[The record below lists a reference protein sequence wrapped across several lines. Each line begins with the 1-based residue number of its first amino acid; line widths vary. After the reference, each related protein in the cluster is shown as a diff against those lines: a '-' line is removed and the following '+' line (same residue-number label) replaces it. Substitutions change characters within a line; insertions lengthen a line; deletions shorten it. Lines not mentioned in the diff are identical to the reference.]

1 MPGRRRQFWRA
12 VGISLACHALAA
24 GVFFL
29 TLPAGRSAR
38 VAAVP
43 ALDLK
48 IPAPENFVPISFQF
62 DAGAPAPRT
71 EASIAPAKP
80 VAEPPPKP
88 DDPKN
93 DGPLQ
98 NVTPAAY
105 QTTSPV
111 APSPTVESGGPPSV
125 GPLHGKI
132 VDPSAS
138 IVYVLDR
145 SGSMAQ
151 EKKLSHAVALLKASL
166 TQLGPG
172 IRFQI
177 VTYDSLALPFRLAGN
192 LSLAPASAKNI
203 ADAGKLLDGLVAEGS
218 SRHVE
223 GLQAGLALQPDFLIL
238 LTDAGDL
245 SSTDVKRIKQWNLK
259 GTSIHAFLI
268 GVDVDVATL
277 RELADVHFVPLPA
290 QSFLTP

>member
-1 MPGRRRQFWRA
+1 
-12 VGISLACHALAA
+12 
-24 GVFFL
+24 
-29 TLPAGRSAR
+29 
-38 VAAVP
+38 
-43 ALDLK
+43 
-48 IPAPENFVPISFQF
+48 
-62 DAGAPAPRT
+62 
-71 EASIAPAKP
+71 
-80 VAEPPPKP
+80 
-88 DDPKN
+88 
-93 DGPLQ
+93 
-98 NVTPAAY
+98 
-105 QTTSPV
+105 
-111 APSPTVESGGPPSV
+111 
-125 GPLHGKI
+125 
-132 VDPSAS
+132 
-138 IVYVLDR
+138 
-145 SGSMAQ
+145 MAQ

-172 IRFQI
+172 VRFQI

-268 GVDVDVATL
+268 GVGADVASL
-277 RELADVHFVPLPA
+277 RDLADVHFVPLPA
-290 QSFLTP
+290 QKLLMP